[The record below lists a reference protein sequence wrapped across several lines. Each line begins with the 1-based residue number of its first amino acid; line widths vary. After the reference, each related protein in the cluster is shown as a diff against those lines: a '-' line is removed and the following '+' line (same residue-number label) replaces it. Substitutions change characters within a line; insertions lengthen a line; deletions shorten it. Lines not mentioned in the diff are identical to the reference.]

1 MASISS
7 ISASTTGGSSTV
19 RDVAR
24 LYGSM
29 ELGAAIVV
37 HCVIA
42 ISFRCQRRTD
52 Q

>member
-19 RDVAR
+19 RDV
-24 LYGSM
+24 YGSM

-42 ISFRCQRRTD
+42 ISFRCQHRTG